1 MLCPGI
7 EPGKTLGDEPGP
19 SLHTARVRFIYYY
32 VNIINILI
40 FFLIISIF
48 IKIKLIIIIFFK
60 LTLNYTNIKNFKL
73 YLINTY

>member
-19 SLHTARVRFIYYY
+19 SLHTAGVRFIYYY

-40 FFLIISIF
+40 IL
-48 IKIKLIIIIFFK
+48 KI
-60 LTLNYTNIKNFKL
+60 NIL
-73 YLINTY
+73 